1 MSGDKNRVYVDIMA
15 THNEVTGSCIL
26 CIVKYKNGE
35 TVKFVVD
42 CGLFQEQKYEEL
54 NNSLPFK
61 PEELNFVLV
70 THNHIDHIGRLPFLI
85 KKGFNKNIYSSQAT
99 KILMEPALQD
109 SNKVIRNLAKRN
121 NVSPLYNGDDVKKTL
136 SQVIG
141 CNYNEPIEVYPNI
154 KVTFFMNGHLLGAA
168 LILVQIS
175 SPYEKDINLL
185 FTGDYK
191 KDNIFFKVSDLPN
204 WVLDLPLTVIQ
215 ESTYGDQNSQEIN
228 YCFKNNIFQA
238 TQEKKDIVIPFFSL
252 GRSQEI
258 AYILRTMQDSHM
270 LSQNYPIYLDGPLT
284 QKYTE
289 IYLKCDIG
297 IDSAMKDFLPKNLQ
311 YINND
316 NRLDIVSST
325 KPKIVLTSSGMGSY
339 GPAQTHIPVV
349 IQRKNALI
357 HFTGYMA
364 ENTLGRRLKDT
375 AYGETVVVGGLLV
388 KKFADVEYT
397 SEFSAHAK
405 ADEMIEFLQKFKN
418 LKLVLINHGEIDTK
432 ESFANNVVEN
442 VETKNVGIL
451 GRDFFFRVSPYGL
464 VKTMGTKFC

>member
-15 THNEVTGSCIL
+15 LHNEVTGSCIF
-26 CIVKYKNGE
+26 CVVKYKNGE
-35 TVKFVVD
+35 MIKFAVD
-42 CGLFQEQKYEEL
+42 CGLFQEQEYDEL
-54 NNSLPFK
+54 NKTLSFK
-61 PEELNFVLV
+61 PEELNFILV
-70 THNHIDHIGRLPFLI
+70 THNHIDHIGRLPFVV
-85 KKGFNKNIYSSQAT
+85 KKGFQENIYASYAT

-109 SNKVIRNLAKRN
+109 SHKVLRDLAKRN
-121 NVSPLYNGDDVKKTL
+121 NVSPLYSRDDVVKTL
-136 SQVIG
+136 SQVVG
-141 CNYNEPIEVYPNI
+141 CNYDEPIEVNANV
-154 KVTFFMNGHLLGAA
+154 KVTFFKNGHLPGAA

-175 SPYEKDINLL
+175 SPYEEDINLL

-191 KDNIFFKVSDLPN
+191 KDNIFFKVPDLPD
-204 WVLDLPLTVIQ
+204 WVLDLPLTIIQ
-215 ESTYGDQNSQEIN
+215 ESTYGDQNLQEIN
-228 YCFKNNIFQA
+228 YCFTNNIFQA
-238 TQEKKDIVIPFFSL
+238 TQEEKDIVIPVFSL
-252 GRSQEI
+252 GRCQEI
-258 AYILRTMQDSHM
+258 AYILKTMQDSHM
-270 LSQNYPIYLDGPLT
+270 LSPNYPIYLDGPLT

-339 GPAQTHIPVV
+339 GPAQTHIPAVLSK
-349 IQRKNALI
+349 KNGLI

-364 ENTLGRRLKDT
+364 EGTLGRRLKDST
-375 AYGETVVVGGLLV
+375 YGSSVIVGGLVV

-397 SEFSAHAK
+397 SEFSAHSK
-405 ADEMIEFLQKFKN
+405 SDEMIEFLKKFKN
-418 LKLVLINHGEIDTK
+418 LKLVLINHGGIDAK
-432 ESFANNVVEN
+432 ASFAKNILEN

-451 GRDFFFRVSPYGL
+451 GRDFFFRVNPYGL

>member
-15 THNEVTGSCIL
+15 IHREVTGSCIL
-26 CIVKYKNGE
+26 CIVKYKNRE
-35 TVKFVVD
+35 TIKFIVD
-42 CGLFQEQKYEEL
+42 CGLFQEQEYEEL
-54 NNSLPFK
+54 NNYLPFK
-61 PEELNFVLV
+61 PEELNFILV
-70 THNHIDHIGRLPFLI
+70 THNHIDHIGRLPFLV
-85 KKGFNKNIYSSQAT
+85 KKGFNKNIYSSNAT

-121 NVSPLYNGDDVKKTL
+121 NVSPLYSGDDVAKTL
-136 SQVIG
+136 SKVIG
-141 CNYNEPIEVYPNI
+141 CNYNETMEIHPNI
-154 KVTFFMNGHLLGAA
+154 KVTFFINGHLLGAA

-175 SPYEKDINLL
+175 SLYGEDINLL

-191 KDNIFFKVSDLPN
+191 KDNAFFKVPDLPD
-204 WVLDLPLTVIQ
+204 WVLNLPLTVIQ
-215 ESTYGDQNSQEIN
+215 ESTYGDQNSDEIEVT
-228 YCFKNNIFQA
+228 FENNILEA
-238 TQEKKDIVIPFFSL
+238 TSKQKDILIPVFSL
-252 GRSQEI
+252 GRAQEI
-258 AYILRTMQDSHM
+258 AYILRKMQDSNKFS
-270 LSQNYPIYLDGPLT
+270 LNYPIYLDGPLA

-297 IDSAMKDFLPKNLQ
+297 IDNSMKDFLPENLQ

-316 NRLDIVSST
+316 NRLDIVSSA

-375 AYGETVVVGGLLV
+375 TYGESVVVGGLLI

-451 GRDFFFRVSPYGL
+451 GRDFFFRVNPYGL